1 MGESFVS
8 QITILSVVGPGRME
22 YRVGMR
28 RVLIVD
34 DCEDTRMMLGKL
46 LGMSGHETIFA
57 ANGWEALLTLDNTH
71 VDLVL
76 LDLMMP
82 GMDGSTFLRILRQS
96 QRKQKLPVVIVTAL
110 NYGEAQSDLGL
121 LGVDSYLM
129 KNEDLFNKLLSVVD
143 GALANLDGSASD
155 AVSPQV

>member
-1 MGESFVS
+1 
-8 QITILSVVGPGRME
+8 
-22 YRVGMR
+22 MR

-34 DCEDTRMMLGKL
+34 DSEDTRMMLGNF
-46 LGMSGHETIFA
+46 LGMAGHETIFA

-96 QRKQKLPVVIVTAL
+96 QRASKLPVVIVTAL
-110 NYGEAQSDLGL
+110 DYGHAEKELNR

-129 KNEDLFNKLLSVVD
+129 KNEDLFNKLLAVVD
-143 GALANLDGSASD
+143 GALSDRDGEKSE
-155 AVSPQV
+155 AVGPQQ

>member
-1 MGESFVS
+1 
-8 QITILSVVGPGRME
+8 
-22 YRVGMR
+22 MR

-34 DCEDTRMMLGKL
+34 DNDDTRMMLGNF
-46 LGMSGHETIFA
+46 LGMAGHETIFA

-96 QRKQKLPVVIVTAL
+96 QRAPNLPVVIVTAL
-110 NYGEAQSDLGL
+110 DYGHAEKELAR

-129 KNEDLFNKLLSVVD
+129 KNEDLFNKLLAVVD
-143 GALANLDGSASD
+143 GALAHLDGSASD
-155 AVSPQV
+155 SVRPQV

>member
-1 MGESFVS
+1 
-8 QITILSVVGPGRME
+8 
-22 YRVGMR
+22 MR

-34 DCEDTRMMLGKL
+34 DSDDTRMMLGNF
-46 LGMSGHETIFA
+46 LGMAGHETIFA

-96 QRKQKLPVVIVTAL
+96 QQKQKQKLPVVIVTAL
-110 NYGEAQSDLGL
+110 EYGQAEKELNR
-121 LGVDSYLM
+121 LGVDSYL
-129 KNEDLFNKLLSVVD
+129 
-143 GALANLDGSASD
+143 
-155 AVSPQV
+155 

>member
-1 MGESFVS
+1 
-8 QITILSVVGPGRME
+8 
-22 YRVGMR
+22 MR

-34 DCEDTRMMLGKL
+34 DSDDTRMMLGKL
-46 LGMSGHETIFA
+46 LGMAGHETIFA
-57 ANGWEALLTLDNTH
+57 ANGWEALLTLDNMS

-96 QRKQKLPVVIVTAL
+96 QRNQKLPVVIVTAL
-110 NYGEAQSDLGL
+110 DYGHAEEELER
-121 LGVDSYLM
+121 LGVDSFLM

-143 GALANLDGSASD
+143 SALAGLDGSASD
-155 AVSPQV
+155 SVRPKG

>member
-1 MGESFVS
+1 
-8 QITILSVVGPGRME
+8 LSVAGMGRAR
-22 YRVGMR
+22 YHVSMR

-34 DCEDTRMMLGKL
+34 DSDDTRMMLGNF
-46 LGMSGHETIFA
+46 LGMAGHETVFA

-82 GMDGSTFLRILRQS
+82 GMDGGTFLRILRQS
-96 QRKQKLPVVIVTAL
+96 QRVPNLPVVIVTAL
-110 NYGEAQSDLGL
+110 DYGQAQNELNR

-129 KNEDLFNKLLSVVD
+129 KNEDMFNKLLGVVEGALSDGD
-143 GALANLDGSASD
+143 GAESE
-155 AVSPQV
+155 VVVPKV

>member
-1 MGESFVS
+1 
-8 QITILSVVGPGRME
+8 
-22 YRVGMR
+22 MR

-34 DCEDTRMMLGKL
+34 DSDDTRMMLGNF
-46 LGMSGHETIFA
+46 LGMAGHETIFA

-96 QRKQKLPVVIVTAL
+96 QKAPKLPVVIVTAL
-110 NYGEAQSDLGL
+110 DYGQAEKELNR

-129 KNEDLFNKLLSVVD
+129 KNEDLFNKLLAVVE
-143 GALANLDGSASD
+143 GALAHLDGSASD
-155 AVSPQV
+155 EVRPQV